1 MLFLFDEN
9 IPMLRTSFV
18 AGTVLSVSILGKSPS
33 DTEIWKY
40 AQDHNLV
47 IVTKDTDFSDR
58 ILVAS
63 PPPRVVHLRFG
74 NLRRREFESLLSKTW
89 PDIEL
94 LLQTHKLVNVYRDR
108 IASKRSPSATADR
121 SRKRSFR
128 RPVPSARTMCG

>member
-9 IPMLRTSFV
+9 IPVQRTSFV
-18 AGTVLSVSILGKSPS
+18 EGTIRSVSVLGQSPS

-40 AQDHNLV
+40 AQDHNAV

-89 PDIEL
+89 PDIDL
-94 LLQTHKLVNVYRDR
+94 LLQTHKLVNVYRER
-108 IASKRSPSATADR
+108 IEAIA
-121 SRKRSFR
+121 
-128 RPVPSARTMCG
+128 